1 MSLEKLFETG
11 ERRQDRSHFRN
22 MIQIAKADGIVTEE
36 ERELLNKIGQ
46 KISLSKEQIEAII
59 NSPGEFSITPPSSR
73 TERFEQI
80 VELIQMV
87 EVDGK
92 LEDSE
97 MKMLEKVA
105 VGIGYKDLDDVD
117 VESILALIIRGEDTD
132 TIIEE
137 LG

>member
-22 MIQIAKADGIVTEE
+22 MIQIAKADGVVSEE
-36 ERELLNKIGQ
+36 ERELLYKIGH
-46 KISLSKEQIEAII
+46 KISLSDEQIKMII
-59 NSPGEFSITPPSSR
+59 ASPEKLPISPPSSR
-73 TERFEQI
+73 AERFEQI
-80 VELIQMV
+80 VELVQMV

-105 VGIGYKDLDDVD
+105 VGIGYKDLDEVD

>member
-22 MIQIAKADGIVTEE
+22 MIQIAKADGVVSEE
-36 ERELLNKIGQ
+36 ERELLYKIGH
-46 KISLSKEQIEAII
+46 KISLSDEQIKMII
-59 NSPGEFSITPPSSR
+59 ASPEKLPISPPASGA
-73 TERFEQI
+73 ERFEQI
-80 VELIQMV
+80 VELVQMV